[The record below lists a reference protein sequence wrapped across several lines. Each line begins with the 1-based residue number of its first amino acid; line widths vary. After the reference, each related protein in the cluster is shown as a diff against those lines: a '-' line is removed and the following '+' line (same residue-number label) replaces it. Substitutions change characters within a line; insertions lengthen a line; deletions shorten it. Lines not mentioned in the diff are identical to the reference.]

1 MTTTEDALFRE
12 TVAGRFPLSN
22 NFGAARNWI
31 PTGDGET
38 GQYIPRPDASLATT
52 RLLATFGL
60 DHFYLRSPATGIWK
74 LITVIAAIGVLS
86 SSAIGA
92 ARYLIGGGLALW
104 WIWDLLQLFGEG
116 GRVMNY
122 GMMPP
127 FDLPLFDPVGQG
139 MISDGEIQYKKSYSS
154 VWLLTELLSI
164 LGLNQIA
171 RGKVALGGFYVL
183 AFLVPSLFIAA
194 RFTKWPDMSDLSRFF
209 LLLFA
214 SVYAYFGV
222 AHTSTW
228 FVNLGRL
235 LTETNKIMEKSED
248 GGLKVSM
255 PDVLNPYFYRE
266 GEERN
271 ANIFFTPFTAAEI
284 QERFKIQHVSEKD
297 LPSANSAGQDVL
309 DIALHT
315 VLYPFLYVFQTFAG
329 VKQKCPE
336 VPETAEVGTQT
347 GGARKATA
355 TESLSA
361 ESQVL
366 GAAVLA
372 LIAGG
377 GIKGLVDYF
386 LREEET

>member
-1 MTTTEDALFRE
+1 
-12 TVAGRFPLSN
+12 
-22 NFGAARNWI
+22 
-31 PTGDGET
+31 
-38 GQYIPRPDASLATT
+38 
-52 RLLATFGL
+52 
-60 DHFYLRSPATGIWK
+60 
-74 LITVIAAIGVLS
+74 
-86 SSAIGA
+86 
-92 ARYLIGGGLALW
+92 
-104 WIWDLLQLFGEG
+104 
-116 GRVMNY
+116 
-122 GMMPP
+122 
-127 FDLPLFDPVGQG
+127 
-139 MISDGEIQYKKSYSS
+139 MISDSEIQYKKSFSS

-183 AFLVPSLFIAA
+183 AFLVPVIAIA
-194 RFTKWPDMSDLSRFF
+194 IRFASWPDMSDLGRFF

-214 SVYAYFGV
+214 SLYTYFGV
-222 AHTSTW
+222 AHVGTW
-228 FVNLGRL
+228 FVNMGRIL
-235 LTETNKIMEKSED
+235 ADTNKIMEKSED
-248 GGLKVSM
+248 GGLKVVM
-255 PDVLNPYFYRE
+255 PDVLNPFFYRE

-315 VLYPFLYVFQTFAG
+315 VLYPFLYVFQTFTG

-336 VPETAEVGTQT
+336 VPETREMGTQM

-355 TESLSA
+355 PLSA

-386 LREEET
+386 LREEEKS

>member
-22 NFGAARNWI
+22 NFGAVRNWV

-38 GQYIPRPDASLATT
+38 GQYVPRPDASLATT

-60 DHFYLRSPATGIWK
+60 DHFYLRSPATGLWK
-74 LITVIAAIGVLS
+74 VISVIAAIGVF
-86 SSAIGA
+86 A
-92 ARYLIGGGLALW
+92 ATSLPGPVRYLLGGSFALW
-104 WIWDLLQLFGEG
+104 WMWDLLQLFGEG
-116 GRVMNY
+116 SRVMNY

-139 MISDGEIQYKKSYSS
+139 MISDDEIKYKKSYSS

-183 AFLVPSLFIAA
+183 AFLVPVIFIAI
-194 RFTKWPDMSDLSRFF
+194 RFTKWPDMTDLSRFF

-222 AHTSTW
+222 AHVGTW

-266 GEERN
+266 GDTKN
-271 ANIFFTPFTAAEI
+271 ANIFFTPFTATEI

-297 LPSANSAGQDVL
+297 LPSATSAGQDVL

-315 VLYPFLYVFQTFAG
+315 VLYPFLYVFQTFTG

-336 VPETAEVGTQT
+336 TVEAGTQT
-347 GGARKATA
+347 GGARRLPA
-355 TESLSA
+355 EGMSA

-386 LREEET
+386 LREEA